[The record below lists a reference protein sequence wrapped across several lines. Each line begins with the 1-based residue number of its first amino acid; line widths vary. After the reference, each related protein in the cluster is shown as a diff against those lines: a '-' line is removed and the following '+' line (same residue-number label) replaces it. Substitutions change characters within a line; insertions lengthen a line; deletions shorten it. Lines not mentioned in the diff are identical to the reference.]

1 MSILKV
7 DAIVNENGGTTA
19 TINGYTP
26 TMSNMAGRN
35 RIINGDMRID
45 QRNAGAS
52 YSQSTSTI
60 YGLDRWSGDIDTGT
74 GRWDVQ
80 QVSDA
85 PVGFSNSLK
94 VTITT
99 QESQPTSARHQIYQP
114 IEGYNISDLG
124 FGTANAS
131 PITMSFWVKTSV
143 TGIHSVSVASGNYI
157 YTTSYTVNSADT
169 WEYKIITVPGATAG
183 SWGNTNGVGLFLEF
197 TLGGGTSQIVTAN
210 TWYSSAATGIVSGSV
225 YLPATSGATWQITG
239 VQLEAGSVATPFEH
253 VDYSEMLRRCQ
264 RYYVRFNSLITGG
277 LVTESG
283 YSESTSR
290 VWGMGKFPVEM
301 RTNPTALEQS
311 GTAGHYNGWEPG
323 VRGNTFTSVPTFYKA
338 TQYHF
343 SIYGNVSSC
352 NAYRYHVI
360 IADGTNNAYL
370 GFSAEL

>member
-1 MSILKV
+1 MSTLATNAIT
-7 DAIVNENGGTTA
+7 DASGGNTT

-99 QESQPTSARHQIYQP
+99 QESQPTSARHQIFQS

-131 PITMSFWVKTSV
+131 PITVSFWVKTSV
-143 TGIHSVSVASGNYI
+143 TGIHSLNVSSGNYV

-169 WEYKIITVPGATAG
+169 WEYKTITIPGATAG

-197 TLGGGTSQIVTAN
+197 TIGGGTAEVVTAN
-210 TWYSSAATGIVSGSV
+210 TWRADTTTKIVSGSV

-253 VDYSEMLRRCQ
+253 RQYGTELQLCQ
-264 RYYVRFNSLITGG
+264 RYYTIFRC
-277 LVTESG
+277 
-283 YSESTSR
+283 
-290 VWGMGKFPVEM
+290 
-301 RTNPTALEQS
+301 
-311 GTAGHYNGWEPG
+311 GTAYGRLLSVAVGNSSGLIRATVQLPVRMRAAASSVDYGGALYWYNGTASG
-323 VRGNTFTSVPTFYKA
+323 AVSSVSIDVANDTVIGLNCSTTGASGNQYYMINDYAGNT
-338 TQYHF
+338 
-343 SIYGNVSSC
+343 
-352 NAYRYHVI
+352 AYI
-360 IADGTNNAYL
+360 GIN
-370 GFSAEL
+370 AEL